1 MMTQSF
7 VDWPEVWPRSALSA
21 IASSLPAWTSASNWR
36 SQASASNAAYQ
47 ERNAV
52 SSAGESF
59 SICCSIAS
67 TLLMDHLARKY
78 TSLDSRCQPL
88 QMISATRCEMAPDT
102 IFSPV
107 PYDERSHVAAVR
119 RRRCIGTAIGLL
131 LSEIRQEH
139 QNVAHRNHAD
149 QFSTLRHA
157 EMSDMRVGHQ
167 IAEI

>member
-1 MMTQSF
+1 MMNQSF

-88 QMISATRCEMAPDT
+88 QMISATRREMVSLFPSGLHKSILCLLAKF
-102 IFSPV
+102 FS
-107 PYDERSHVAAVR
+107 YS
-119 RRRCIGTAIGLL
+119 
-131 LSEIRQEH
+131 
-139 QNVAHRNHAD
+139 AHRLHSLVRPRSSCTTNPFGFPFLGEILQD
-149 QFSTLRHA
+149 TTLLR
-157 EMSDMRVGHQ
+157 
-167 IAEI
+167 